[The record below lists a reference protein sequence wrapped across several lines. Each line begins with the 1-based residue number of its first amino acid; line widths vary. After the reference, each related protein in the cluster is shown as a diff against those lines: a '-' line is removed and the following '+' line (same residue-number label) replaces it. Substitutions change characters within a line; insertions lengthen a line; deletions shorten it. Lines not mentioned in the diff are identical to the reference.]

1 MRKTFIPLFSVVAA
15 ATVGLLPIVTS
26 AQDPAPVPTKSKIDF
41 EKEIVPIVK
50 ASCLGC
56 HNKDN
61 AKHNVAF
68 PDKMT
73 LEDARKNP
81 RLWTRA
87 AREVKNL
94 QMPPRNVSTMSD
106 KERKT
111 FLTWVNDIFPKPTPK
126 PAPTTPPPT
135 TGGGTGGN

>member
-1 MRKTFIPLFSVVAA
+1 MRKSFISLFSVVGA
-15 ATVGLLPIVTS
+15 ATIGILPILTS
-26 AQDPAPVPTKSKIDF
+26 AQDPTLPKPKVDF

-61 AKHNVAF
+61 AKHNVMF

-73 LEDARKNP
+73 LEDAKKNP
-81 RLWTRA
+81 KLWTKA

-94 QMPPRNVSTMSD
+94 QMPPKNSGTISD
-106 KERKT
+106 KERKKFLAWADET
-111 FLTWVNDIFPKPTPK
+111 FPR
-126 PAPTTPPPT
+126 PARPTTPPIPPT
-135 TGGGTGGN
+135 TGGGN

>member
-1 MRKTFIPLFSVVAA
+1 MRKTFVPLVSLVIA
-15 ATVGLLPIVTS
+15 ATIGVLPILTS
-26 AQDPAPVPTKSKIDF
+26 AQSTEPPKVKIDF

-61 AKHNVAF
+61 AKHNVMF

-73 LEDARKNP
+73 LEDAKKNA
-81 RLWTRA
+81 RLWSRSG
-87 AREVKNL
+87 REVKNK
-94 QMPPRNVSTMSD
+94 QMPPRDHATLSD
-106 KERKT
+106 KDRTK
-111 FLTWVNDIFPKPTPK
+111 FVTWVEATFPR
-126 PAPTTPPPT
+126 PARPPVPPAPPT

>member
-1 MRKTFIPLFSVVAA
+1 MIEMLKSFLPLCSAVIAA
-15 ATVGLLPIVTS
+15 SHGVLPILTTAQS
-26 AQDPAPVPTKSKIDF
+26 QDPKPKVDF

-73 LEDARKNP
+73 LEDAKKNA
-81 RLWTRA
+81 RLWKRA
-87 AREVKNL
+87 AREVKSGH
-94 QMPPRNVSTMSD
+94 MPPRNHGTMSD
-106 KERKT
+106 KDKKKFADWAAET
-111 FLTWVNDIFPKPTPK
+111 FP
-126 PAPTTPPPT
+126 PAPA
-135 TGGGTGGN
+135 GGK

>member
-1 MRKTFIPLFSVVAA
+1 MFMRKTFVPLVSVVIAA
-15 ATVGLLPIVTS
+15 AIGVLPILTS
-26 AQDPAPVPTKSKIDF
+26 AQASEPPKAKIDF

-61 AKHNVAF
+61 AKHNVMF

-73 LEDARKNP
+73 LEEAKKNP
-81 RLWTRA
+81 RLWTRSG
-87 AREVKNL
+87 REVKNK
-94 QMPPRNVSTMSD
+94 QMPPRDHATMSD
-106 KERKT
+106 KERTKFVAWIEET
-111 FLTWVNDIFPKPTPK
+111 FPRPKPGTP
-126 PAPTTPPPT
+126 PPTPPT